1 MTEENNLQPQP
12 AVLRMTIGIT
22 RKSTGLT
29 ETYELVSDPVTVE
42 EATQLGATPEQP
54 KEA

>member
-22 RKSTGLT
+22 RKATGLT